1 MWYMSRCLS
10 SRCTSRSRIIWFR
23 QYGWKDYTAFISF
36 QSHSKSAKLDITAL
50 KAKYIIKREGVCMEE
65 NDEEVKKTSKK
76 GTIFNFILIITI
88 FAGLLIYMINVD
100 GIDNIINLLHQ
111 VNYNWVIAGLI
122 CLIIYWICEAITLH
136 VPLKRMYKSQN
147 FGNSVKV
154 SMIGQL
160 FNNITPFSSGGQPMQ
175 AYELTKTGKRVSDS
189 LSVLMLKFIVTQIAL
204 VVTTVIIV
212 FAEFDFFKMLMH
224 DYLWV
229 AILGFGVNIVAIIVA
244 IIAGINKKLITSI
257 VNPIIKLLGKIH
269 IFKQPDEVIDNFD
282 KSMDNFSGQFK
293 VMKSEKLMVLKMFVV
308 AVIQSMSYYSITYM
322 VYKAFGNSEITF
334 LQIIPAQ
341 AFLLL
346 IMTFVPTPGSGL
358 GAEGGFYLLFNSIFK
373 KGTINMSILFW
384 RIYTFYLPIIVGAL
398 FLIPI
403 KAKKVKKETN

>member
-1 MWYMSRCLS
+1 
-10 SRCTSRSRIIWFR
+10 
-23 QYGWKDYTAFISF
+23 
-36 QSHSKSAKLDITAL
+36 
-50 KAKYIIKREGVCMEE
+50 MEE

-122 CLIIYWICEAITLH
+122 CLIIYWICEAITLY
-136 VPLKRMYKSQN
+136 VPLKRMYKNQT

-269 IFKQPDEVIDNFD
+269 IFKQPDKVIDNFD

-322 VYKAFGNSEITF
+322 VYKAFGNSGITF

>member
-1 MWYMSRCLS
+1 
-10 SRCTSRSRIIWFR
+10 
-23 QYGWKDYTAFISF
+23 
-36 QSHSKSAKLDITAL
+36 
-50 KAKYIIKREGVCMEE
+50 MEE

-136 VPLKRMYKSQN
+136 VPLKRMYKSHN

-269 IFKQPDEVIDNFD
+269 IFKQPDKVIDNFD